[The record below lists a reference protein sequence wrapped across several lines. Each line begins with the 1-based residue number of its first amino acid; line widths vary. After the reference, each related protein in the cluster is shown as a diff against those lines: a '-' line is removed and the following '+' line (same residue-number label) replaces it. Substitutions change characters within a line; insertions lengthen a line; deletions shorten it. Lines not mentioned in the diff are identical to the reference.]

1 MTHLCHISPSLWLID
16 DVIMRGQ
23 SHVVIPLVTWPGS
36 SSISLVW
43 RHILAMH
50 VTPEVTSRLTAVDLG
65 VTRGTYF
72 RLSLLTSGYLYSPP
86 VTSFFVFF
94 DPIWP
99 LAWPHV
105 TPFELGTLLFIPRP
119 NRLFFKV
126 TWPRNSTPFVIWH
139 YHFVYSGVRL
149 PPTQNSC
156 RIMLYYHNI
165 YFIAYRL

>member
-1 MTHLCHISPSLWLID
+1 MTHWWRHHAWAVP
-16 DVIMRGQ
+16 RG
-23 SHVVIPLVTWPGS
+23 HPLVTWPGS

-43 RHILAMH
+43 RHILLLAR
-50 VTPEVTSRLTAVDLG
+50 TWPPYGWSRLTAVDLG
-65 VTRGTYF
+65 VTPWYLLPVVFFFDF
-72 RLSLLTSGYLYSPP
+72 RLPLFSSRNLI
-86 VTSFFVFF
+86 FRIFN
-94 DPIWP
+94 PIWP

-119 NRLFFKV
+119 NRLFFYKV